1 MRKALAALAIAGS
14 LFLVGCSSDASSA
27 GVTTVDTQ
35 AFVAQLAEPGVTI
48 IDVRTPEEFAAG
60 HVDGAVNI
68 NLQSGTFESDIAQLD
83 PNAAY
88 AVYCRSGNRS
98 SEATAIMGE
107 AGFTDV
113 TNLGGAGFADLASAG
128 VPVSTGS

>member
-1 MRKALAALAIAGS
+1 MRKTLAALAIAGS
-14 LFLVGCSSDASSA
+14 LFLVGCSSDTASS
-27 GVTTVDTQ
+27 GVQTVDTQ
-35 AFVAQLAEPGVTI
+35 TFATEITQPGVTI

-68 NLQSGTFESDIAQLD
+68 NLESGTFEADIAQLD

-98 SEATAIMGE
+98 GQATTIMGD

-113 TNLGGAGFADLASAG
+113 TNLGNAGFAELASAG
-128 VPVSTGS
+128 VPVATGS

>member
-1 MRKALAALAIAGS
+1 MRKTLAAIAIAGA
-14 LFLVGCSSDASSA
+14 LILTGCSSSSEA
-27 GVTTVDTQ
+27 GGVTNVD
-35 AFVAQLAEPGVTI
+35 VATFATEITEPGVTI

-113 TNLGGAGFADLASAG
+113 TNLEAGGFAELAAAG
-128 VPVSTGS
+128 VPAVAGP

>member
-35 AFVAQLAEPGVTI
+35 AFVTQLAEPGVTI

-98 SEATAIMGE
+98 TEATAIMGE

-113 TNLGGAGFADLASAG
+113 TNLSGAGFADLASAG
-128 VPVSTGS
+128 VPVATGS

>member
-1 MRKALAALAIAGS
+1 MRKTLAAIAIAGA
-14 LFLVGCSSDASSA
+14 LILTGCSSSGDAG
-27 GVTTVDTQ
+27 GVTNVDVTTF
-35 AFVAQLAEPGVTI
+35 ATEITEPGVTI
-48 IDVRTPEEFAAG
+48 VDVRTPAEFEAG

-68 NLQSGTFESDIAQLD
+68 SLESGTFESDIAQLD

-98 SEATAIMGE
+98 GQATAIMAE

-113 TNLGGAGFADLASAG
+113 TNLEAGGFAELAAAG
-128 VPVSTGS
+128 VPAVTGP